1 MTGKGIFKRLVPFFL
16 TLMAGIFIA
25 SIFVSVSSPF
35 GFRARRMQMRNEMEQ
50 LRIEND
56 QLRRENRCMRRQF
69 GIPASHAFDEDFSVP
84 PVPPVV
90 TDVPPPPP
98 RIIPRTMR

>member
-1 MTGKGIFKRLVPFFL
+1 MGIFKRLAPFFL

-25 SIFVSVSSPF
+25 SIFVDVSSPF
-35 GFRARRMQMRNEMEQ
+35 GFRARRIQMRNELEQ

-69 GIPASHAFDEDFSVP
+69 GVPASRTFDSDDLSIP
-84 PVPPVV
+84 PVPPPPMKF
-90 TDVPPPPP
+90 DPPPPP
-98 RIIPRTMR
+98 RAR

>member
-1 MTGKGIFKRLVPFFL
+1 MCGMGIFKRVAPFFL

-25 SIFVSVSSPF
+25 SIFVDVSSPF
-35 GFRARRMQMRNEMEQ
+35 GFRARRIQMRNELEQ

-69 GIPASHAFDEDFSVP
+69 GVPASRTFDGDDFSIP
-84 PVPPVV
+84 PVPPPPVKF
-90 TDVPPPPP
+90 DPPPPP
-98 RIIPRTMR
+98 RASR